1 MPAAGGPASN
11 ARLDV
16 DEMMRASGSATK
28 TERAREGAG
37 ESGGEDP
44 RTRRTRSV
52 RRMKTKGKARVSAA
66 AAGFGVAASAV
77 ETRAEVQPGP
87 RRLRARAARS
97 RRTESRDRTIRL
109 TARTCALQSYTTT
122 PSPPCTV
129 TTAAPSAP
137 AEAPLTL
144 PPCRPSVTLEPS
156 PSVAMLTRRI
166 RRRSLC
172 ALSPTTRRPR
182 WASGCASR
190 RGGAEGRWDFFFFQV
205 VLVEFLARER
215 SRGFENF
222 LGAANSLQK
231 YETNNGLFWVYF
243 ARYMTPRPQR
253 PRPRREVVVVLDRA
267 ADSCARQARDSRAQ
281 ALDVRPR
288 PRDVLVTRARARGD
302 RARRVEFAVRTPV
315 TGIGGAK
322 RI

>member
-1 MPAAGGPASN
+1 
-11 ARLDV
+11 
-16 DEMMRASGSATK
+16 MMRASGSATK

-37 ESGGEDP
+37 ESGGGDP

-231 YETNNGLFWVYF
+231 HETNDGLFWVYF

-253 PRPRREVVVVLDRA
+253 RGRGGRLLLFSIERQIRARVRRGTRGHRRSTFDR
-267 ADSCARQARDSRAQ
+267 D
-281 ALDVRPR
+281 